1 MKCNKIKIAI
11 VLFLVILQGF
21 SQEVLTKKQ
30 ALEITLENN
39 FGIKIANNNLEVAKI
54 MLVFIIVNFC
64 QLPN

>member
-39 FGIKIANNNLEVAKI
+39 FGINIWLYGF
-54 MLVFIIVNFC
+54 LY
-64 QLPN
+64 L